1 MSKVE
6 LKKKWWLA
14 VKPKTV
20 KGVELEKAL
29 TQIEAADGEKL
40 AAALATLKPAL
51 AKARAELK
59 GQKDLLKDLDT
70 LESMAEAENKKV
82 QADLAKAKAAAAK
95 AAEKEK
101 EKAKDEDAEDEDEE
115 SAGDKLFDPD
125 LHRTTLKRATRQA
138 LPFAFVVSNKAEVR
152 ALALGVRGMPKAMGR
167 KAKERGDGAKV
178 VFGRLQAAAGE
189 ATKLLVSLED
199 CPNVPG
205 AAKQLRLYLKQNKIN
220 LYKKFAIVLNG
231 QEQEVDEDDEGDAE
245 AGAEAG
251 GADAAQG
258 TGAAP
263 AAAAQAAA
271 PAAAAAQAAAAA
283 PAAGAAQAAGA
294 APAAGA
300 AQAGQAQQEQQVLED
315 RRREFKRARAAWVAA
330 KARAEQD
337 LEKVKDGAKM
347 AYMADAQQWPKVVA
361 GCKAIDDILDNLDDE
376 LRDTLDQ
383 YASTPLRNQKKL
395 QELATTATQV
405 LERYQRFVASNALM
419 RAIDE
424 KEFADVEVHAPVTK
438 ALADLRKALA

>member
-6 LKKKWWLA
+6 LKKKWWIG

-20 KGVELEKAL
+20 KGAELEKAL
-29 TQIEAADGEKL
+29 ALVESTEDEKL
-40 AAALATLKPAL
+40 VAALATLKPAL

-70 LESMAEAENKKV
+70 LESMAEAEVKKV
-82 QADLAKAKAAAAK
+82 QAEMAKAKAAAAK
-95 AAEKEK
+95 AAEKAAEK
-101 EKAKDEDAEDEDEE
+101 EKAKEDDGGDDEDEE
-115 SAGDKLFDPD
+115 TAGEKLFDPE

-152 ALALGVRGMPKAMGR
+152 ALALGVRGMPKSMGR
-167 KAKERGDGAKV
+167 KAKERSDGAKV
-178 VFGRLQAAAGE
+178 VFGRLQAAPGE
-189 ATKLLVSLED
+189 ATKLMISLED

-220 LYKKFAIVLNG
+220 LYKKFAVLLNG
-231 QEQEVDEDDEGDAE
+231 QEQEVDEDDEGGAPE
-245 AGAEAG
+245 AGA
-251 GADAAQG
+251 DAS
-258 TGAAP
+258 GAAAVAASG
-263 AAAAQAAA
+263 AAASQAA
-271 PAAAAAQAAAAA
+271 PQA
-283 PAAGAAQAAGA
+283 PAAGAAQAA
-294 APAAGA
+294 
-300 AQAGQAQQEQQVLED
+300 QAQQEQQVLED

-330 KARAEQD
+330 KVRAEQD

-395 QELATTATQV
+395 EALAGTAAEV
-405 LERYQRFVASNALM
+405 LERYQRFVANNALM

-424 KEFADVEVHAPVTK
+424 KEFADVQVHAPVTK

>member
-6 LKKKWWLA
+6 LKKKWWIG

-20 KGVELEKAL
+20 KGAELEKAL
-29 TQIEAADGEKL
+29 ALIESTEDEKL

-70 LESMAEAENKKV
+70 LESMAEAEAKKV
-82 QADLAKAKAAAAK
+82 QAELVKAKAAAAK

-101 EKAKDEDAEDEDEE
+101 EKEKTKDDDAEDEDEE
-115 SAGDKLFDPD
+115 SAGEKLFDPD
-125 LHRTTLKRATRQA
+125 LHRTTLKRASRQA

-152 ALALGVRGMPKAMGR
+152 ALALGVRGMPKSMGR
-167 KAKERGDGAKV
+167 KAKERGEGAKV
-178 VFGRLQAAAGE
+178 VFGHLQAAPGE
-189 ATKLLVSLED
+189 ATKLLISLED

-205 AAKQLRLYLKQNKIN
+205 AAKQLRLYLKQNKIS
-220 LYKKFAIVLNG
+220 LYKKFAILLNG
-231 QEQEVDEDDEGDAE
+231 QEQEVDEDDEAGAE
-245 AGAEAG
+245 ATAEAG
-251 GADAAQG
+251 GAGPSPA
-258 TGAAP
+258 TGAA
-263 AAAAQAAA
+263 A
-271 PAAAAAQAAAAA
+271 
-283 PAAGAAQAAGA
+283 AAGAAQAAH
-294 APAAGA
+294 
-300 AQAGQAQQEQQVLED
+300 AQQEQQVLED

-330 KARAEQD
+330 KVRAEQD

-347 AYMADAQQWPKVVA
+347 AYMADVQQWPKVVA

-395 QELATTATQV
+395 EELATTASEV
-405 LERYQRFVASNALM
+405 LERYQRFVAGNALM

>member
-6 LKKKWWLA
+6 LKKKWWIG

-20 KGVELEKAL
+20 KGAELEKAL
-29 TQIEAADGEKL
+29 ALIESTEDEKL
-40 AAALATLKPAL
+40 AAALASLKPAL

-70 LESMAEAENKKV
+70 LESMAEAEARKV
-82 QADLAKAKAAAAK
+82 QAEMAKAKAAAAK
-95 AAEKEK
+95 AAEKD
-101 EKAKDEDAEDEDEE
+101 KAREDDGDDDEDEE
-115 SAGDKLFDPD
+115 SAGEKLFDPD
-125 LHRTTLKRATRQA
+125 LHRTTLKRASRQA

-152 ALALGVRGMPKAMGR
+152 ALALGARGMPKSMGR
-167 KAKERGDGAKV
+167 KAKERSDGAKV
-178 VFGRLQAAAGE
+178 VFGRLQAAPGE
-189 ATKLLVSLED
+189 ATKLLISLED

-220 LYKKFAIVLNG
+220 LYKKLAIVLNG
-231 QEQEVDEDDEGDAE
+231 QEQEVDEDDEDGAPE
-245 AGAEAG
+245 ATAEAG
-251 GADAAQG
+251 GAAAG
-258 TGAAP
+258 
-263 AAAAQAAA
+263 AAAAQAAGAA
-271 PAAAAAQAAAAA
+271 PAAAAAQAA
-283 PAAGAAQAAGA
+283 
-294 APAAGA
+294 
-300 AQAGQAQQEQQVLED
+300 QAQQEQQVLED

-330 KARAEQD
+330 KVRAEQD

-347 AYMADAQQWPKVVA
+347 AYMADVQQWPKVVA

-395 QELATTATQV
+395 EELAGVANEV
-405 LERYQRFVASNALM
+405 LERYQRYVAGNTLM

>member
-263 AAAAQAAA
+263 AAAAQAA
-271 PAAAAAQAAAAA
+271 
-283 PAAGAAQAAGA
+283 GA